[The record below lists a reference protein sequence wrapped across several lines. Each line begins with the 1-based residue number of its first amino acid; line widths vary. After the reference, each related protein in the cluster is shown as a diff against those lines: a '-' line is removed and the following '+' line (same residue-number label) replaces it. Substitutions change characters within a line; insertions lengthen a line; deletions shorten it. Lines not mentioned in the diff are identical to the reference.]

1 VHPLPSVVLRRLRAS
16 FPQPLN
22 PQSNEFWAVTW
33 EPSYCSYC
41 CGGKI
46 WKEDDQQFLIEQ
58 GKANGDEIS
67 FVFNAPEGEDEQI
80 LVHSVKLVVVG
91 PTRMQGTLEFEAG
104 GQQVSSKLSFT
115 RDK

>member
-1 VHPLPSVVLRRLRAS
+1 MKKNCFKLP
-16 FPQPLN
+16 
-22 PQSNEFWAVTW
+22 
-33 EPSYCSYC
+33 
-41 CGGKI
+41 
-46 WKEDDQQFLIEQ
+46 
-58 GKANGDEIS
+58 

>member
-1 VHPLPSVVLRRLRAS
+1 LSSGDCALVSLNLLIPSPTS
-16 FPQPLN
+16 FELL
-22 PQSNEFWAVTW
+22 TW

-67 FVFNAPEGEDEQI
+67 FVFNAPESEDEQI